1 MQSLV
6 EKCLSECAHSPEARL
21 ESANYPRVE
30 IAAPITVYS
39 RRETDERYDGVVSRE
54 GDLRIVTA
62 RPTFSGSSKH
72 SRLKAL

>member
-1 MQSLV
+1 MNDLEPPHTVELV
-6 EKCLSECAHSPEARL
+6 PTSSPFSVDA
-21 ESANYPRVE
+21 

-62 RPTFSGSSKH
+62 RPTF
-72 SRLKAL
+72 

>member
-1 MQSLV
+1 MNDLEPAHTVELV
-6 EKCLSECAHSPEARL
+6 PTSSPFSVDA
-21 ESANYPRVE
+21 